1 MIQPNK
7 HRTTFRR
14 LKSGMFVFHNDEIL
28 KIIKLRERKMTEKGL
43 MYHFDVNGGNGSLI
57 GESGKRIFVKNK

>member
-1 MIQPNK
+1 
-7 HRTTFRR
+7 
-14 LKSGMFVFHNDEIL
+14 MFVFHNDEIL